1 MLTGCCKP
9 TPHYLPPFVSK
20 VEASSSWHLPDLDRS
35 SEVLYRRGGR
45 NKRYAVARIDWCE
58 AVLPPAIVSTKQ
70 LGIVWCALAFDPAIC
85 TCGTCRIPTVGP
97 PFYQT
102 LAMGSSC
109 HPPISASR
117 YTGCCAPAFTT
128 GFLSL
133 KWCTS
138 RHGMAEELRL
148 KAVGIPLPTCRDVV
162 RVHHSWDEGR
172 DPALLAYK
180 ELRG

>member
-1 MLTGCCKP
+1 MIRDEPFRRERFEMLTGCCKP

-102 LAMGSSC
+102 LAMGVELPPTHLSLALHRVLCSRLYHRLLVPQMVHFSPWNGGGTETKSC
-109 HPPISASR
+109 GDTPPNMSR
-117 YTGCCAPAFTT
+117 CCA
-128 GFLSL
+128 GS
-133 KWCTS
+133 
-138 RHGMAEELRL
+138 
-148 KAVGIPLPTCRDVV
+148 PLL
-162 RVHHSWDEGR
+162 G
-172 DPALLAYK
+172 
-180 ELRG
+180 